1 LTFKAITKDWMLDNL
16 AQLFKE
22 GVRVCMELMRLTS
35 MVEYQGMFEPT
46 TYDVIELYNHGG
58 YKSYE

>member
-1 LTFKAITKDWMLDNL
+1 MLDNL